1 MVNEN
6 TPLVNDSRHE
16 KRFSGTGEAVLHE
29 LRPILTTLVG
39 LSDKVVVYDLD
50 KEKEAFVEKLFV
62 DSVTTCQKIKW

>member
-1 MVNEN
+1 M
-6 TPLVNDSRHE
+6 LY
-16 KRFSGTGEAVLHE
+16 E
-29 LRPILTTLVG
+29 LRQILTTLLG